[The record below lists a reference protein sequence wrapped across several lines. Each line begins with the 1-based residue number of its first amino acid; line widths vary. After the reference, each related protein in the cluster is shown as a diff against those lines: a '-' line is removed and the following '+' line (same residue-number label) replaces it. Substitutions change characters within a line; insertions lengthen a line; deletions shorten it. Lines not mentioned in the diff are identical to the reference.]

1 MNIPNNK
8 SYTHE
13 EWAEIVDVQGGFW
26 HAMDDMMGVHLVEA
40 AEMILNQKDR
50 KLLIDAID
58 DTMTKIKVLQT
69 LLHEFQN
76 QETLHSRHGDV
87 KDALA
92 DIDNL
97 SAGTAAKDVDKVESA
112 YMSRLARSQINKE
125 DEEHE

>member
-1 MNIPNNK
+1 MHIPNDK
-8 SYTHE
+8 SYSDK
-13 EWAEIVDVQGGFW
+13 EWAVIVSEQGGFW
-26 HAMDDMMGVHLVEA
+26 HQMNDMTGVHLVEA
-40 AEMILNQKDR
+40 AEMILDQKDQG
-50 KLLIDAID
+50 LLIDAID

-97 SAGTAAKDVDKVESA
+97 RAGTAAKDVDKVESA
-112 YMSRLARSQINKE
+112 YRSMLARSQIAEE
-125 DEEHE
+125 DK